1 MEEKKT
7 LIDIVNQFADDVE
20 DLHNWEQE
28 EDRAVLVIAADA
40 SDGGKVRAFGNDVF
54 IEKGIFEL
62 LTRKETRDMRHRL
75 TKALSLLMLQELD
88 QLEQAKQAS
97 ETQMLN

>member
-1 MEEKKT
+1 MKEKKT
-7 LIDIVNQFADDVE
+7 LFDLVNQFTDDVE

-28 EDRAVLVIAADA
+28 ADRAVLIIAADA
-40 SDGGKVRAFGNDVF
+40 RDGGKVRAFGNDAF

-62 LTRKETRDMRHRL
+62 LTRKETRHMRHRL
-75 TKALSLLMLQELD
+75 TKALSLLMLQELE

-97 ETQMLN
+97 ETQIPN